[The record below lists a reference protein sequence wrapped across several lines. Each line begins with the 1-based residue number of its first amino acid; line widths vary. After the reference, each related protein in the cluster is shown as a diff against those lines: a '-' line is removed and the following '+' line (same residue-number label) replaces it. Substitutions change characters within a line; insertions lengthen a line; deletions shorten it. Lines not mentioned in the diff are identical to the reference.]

1 MASSDILLH
10 SLTLTSFLL
19 ILFAVPIDSHRPRR
33 CYESIISF
41 GDSIADTGN
50 LLILSDP
57 NHLPHFALPPYGE
70 TFFHFPTG
78 RHSDGRLIIDFIVA
92 GATALDISCLKGK
105 GVPSDITNVSLGVQL
120 NIFKEILPSLCSPPS
135 DCSEFLSRSLIL
147 MGEIGGNDY
156 NYPFFAGKNVDEIRE
171 MVPLVINVISSAIR
185 ELVDMGGRTFLVPG
199 NFPIGCS
206 AAYLTMYQ
214 TENMEKYDPLTGCL
228 KWLNEFA
235 EHHNER
241 LQIELNRLRK
251 LYPHVNIVYADYYN
265 VVLRLFQDPI
275 EFGFMN
281 RPLSVCCGAGGP
293 YNYSPSRLCGDGVP
307 YCDNPSKYV
316 NWDGFH
322 LTEHAYRWIAKGLLK
337 GPYADPAFN
346 SYCFDSKLQNSSP
359 DKDMSLSL

>member
-78 RHSDGRLIIDFIVA
+78 RHSDGRLIIDFI
-92 GATALDISCLKGK
+92 
-105 GVPSDITNVSLGVQL
+105 
-120 NIFKEILPSLCSPPS
+120 